1 MRHPKRRR
9 PLLPNSVTPPDHQ
22 TAINAYD
29 AMWIY
34 VLFDLPVDT
43 KAKQKRATQFRNGLK
58 KDGFA
63 MFQFSVY
70 IRPCPSREN
79 AEVHIRRVQR
89 MVPAEGMVS
98 ILLITDKQFG
108 QMRIFYGAKASPP
121 PPTPLQLELF

>member
-1 MRHPKRRR
+1 
-9 PLLPNSVTPPDHQ
+9 
-22 TAINAYD
+22 
-29 AMWIY
+29 MWIC

-43 KAKQKRATQFRNGLK
+43 KAKQTRATQFRTGLK

-70 IRPCPSREN
+70 IRPCPTREN
-79 AEVHIRRVQR
+79 AEVHIRRVQS

-98 ILLITDKQFG
+98 VLLITDKQFG
-108 QMRIFYGAKASPP
+108 QMLVFYGTKTKPP